1 MTGSTA
7 CASGC
12 GRPAPGA
19 TLCTECTGQLRSAL
33 ELAISIEPDLL
44 DAVARQLRHG
54 GSSRSA
60 AAEPPLPYDPAA
72 SDARRKLA
80 MALADAIYRLIGP
93 AWPIADTTIGG
104 MARWLLSR
112 LAQVAG
118 SPYAARDHDAIRRA
132 VARCA
137 AMLDGPPERHPAGD
151 CEECGARLLA
161 EPDADEAECRC
172 GFVNE
177 DLRSRRAG
185 RAAAA
190 DVLGSADAISRAL
203 EHIGIRVGGGTI
215 RQLVTRSRIIRRPDG
230 QIAMSDVLAWVAE
243 RDSRKAGR

>member
-1 MTGSTA
+1 ME
-7 CASGC
+7 C
-12 GRPAPGA
+12 GRPSPSAF
-19 TLCTECTGQLRSAL
+19 LCDECTGQLRSAL
-33 ELAISIEPDLL
+33 ELAVSIEPDLL

-54 GSSRSA
+54 GTGKSA

-80 MALADAIYRLIGP
+80 LALGDVIYRMIG
-93 AWPIADTTIGG
+93 AENWPVADTSIGG
-104 MARWLLSR
+104 MARWLLGHLS
-112 LAQVAG
+112 QVAG
-118 SPYAARDHDAIRRA
+118 SPHAARDHDAIRRA

-161 EPDADEAECRC
+161 EPDADEVECSRC

-177 DLRSRRAG
+177 ELRARRAQ
-185 RAAAA
+185 RAADA

-215 RQLVTRSRIIRRPDG
+215 RQLVTRARIIRRPDG

-243 RDSRKAGR
+243 RDERKASR